1 MHIKSL
7 EQLMSFL
14 IQSKRLNEGDSAAEN
29 YKRAFD
35 EDKANYNLKP
45 VAEKDDIREEEEVN
59 IESEVEYETEK
70 PEPKKKE
77 REKNEQ
83 TPSLDSLIRNINDLR
98 SGESLKRADVR
109 NEVEEYF
116 DGLST
121 EEQAVLVLFM
131 RELAAVATKSKKG
144 DEAQDPSDDPSNYH
158 ISGPKK
164 DPVETETDINV
175 ATKKVVKKSKAL
187 EDDSAPIKVNESQD
201 LSVLRKKFKVLIES

>member
-14 IQSKRLNEGDSAAEN
+14 IQSKHLNEDDRAAEN

-45 VAEKDDIREEEEVN
+45 VEEKDDIKEEGEIDV
-59 IESEVEYETEK
+59 EVEYETEK
-70 PEPKKKE
+70 PAPKKPSRGKD
-77 REKNEQ
+77 EQ

-109 NEVEEYF
+109 NEVEKYF

-121 EEQAVLVLFM
+121 DEQAVLVLFI

-144 DEAQDPSDDPSNYH
+144 DEAQDPSDDPTNYN
-158 ISGPKK
+158 ISSPKK
-164 DPVETETDINV
+164 DPVESEVDARV
-175 ATKKVVKKSKAL
+175 PTKKVVKKSTAL

-201 LSVLRKKFKVLIES
+201 LSALRKKFKVLIES